1 MNTYQDPYMTFSDMT
16 AEEMGSLQQATNGL
30 TEKQKQYFYMVYSGK
45 RRSPQE
51 ILIFTL
57 LGFICVAGIQ
67 RFITG
72 QITMGIFFLITG
84 GFCGIGTIVD
94 LVNHRN
100 IATEYNQKM
109 AYESFQITKMA
120 VQE

>member
-1 MNTYQDPYMTFSDMT
+1 MTS
-16 AEEMGSLQQATNGL
+16 EEMGFLQQATNAL
-30 TEKQKQYFYMVYSGK
+30 SEKQKQYFYIPK

>member
-1 MNTYQDPYMTFSDMT
+1 
-16 AEEMGSLQQATNGL
+16 
-30 TEKQKQYFYMVYSGK
+30 MVYSGK

-57 LGFICVAGIQ
+57 LGFICVSGIQ

-72 QITMGIFFLITG
+72 QIVMGIIFLITL